1 MDNITAE
8 IERVKAAMEKTK
20 SVQLKRDYGKYLHRL
35 YKQKKR
41 SEMNGE

>member
-8 IERVKAAMEKTK
+8 IERVKTAIKKTD
-20 SVQLKRDYGKYLHRL
+20 SLQLKRDYGKYLHKL

-41 SEMNGE
+41 SEMNGK